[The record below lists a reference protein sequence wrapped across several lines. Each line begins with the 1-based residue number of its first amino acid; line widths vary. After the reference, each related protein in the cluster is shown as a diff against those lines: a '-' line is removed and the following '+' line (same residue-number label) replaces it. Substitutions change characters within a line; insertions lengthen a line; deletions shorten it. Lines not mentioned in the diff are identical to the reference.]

1 PEVGTVQGVT
11 TKLLLK
17 ESASPAFKRARPAH
31 YVLPSAVEEELTRLE
46 HQGVLKPEEV
56 SDWATPTVHVPKSD
70 GPVRIYGDYKG
81 TINPTIQTEEF
92 LLPTMEEMRAVG
104 VRSEI
109 SRTTRTP
116 RVYSGTVD
124 CHLEFLPVLL
134 IGNVSLNECKQEFEE
149 PGSVPSSQNAEMDAL
164 SRLLSPS
171 TLDHEAAY
179 DFDERLISSL
189 SITYKEITPR
199 HTC

>member
-1 PEVGTVQGVT
+1 MNVRLNWKNLFPSHNGHLSVGQNTDIQVEHLRERFVEIFKPEVGTVQGVT

-46 HQGVLKPEEV
+46 HEGVLKPEEV

-92 LLPTMEEMRAVG
+92 LLPTMEEMRG
-104 VRSEI
+104 
-109 SRTTRTP
+109 
-116 RVYSGTVD
+116 
-124 CHLEFLPVLL
+124 
-134 IGNVSLNECKQEFEE
+134 
-149 PGSVPSSQNAEMDAL
+149 
-164 SRLLSPS
+164 
-171 TLDHEAAY
+171 
-179 DFDERLISSL
+179 
-189 SITYKEITPR
+189 
-199 HTC
+199 